1 MFSRKQKSIYFV
13 IEGLNS
19 FTTVYYFYY
28 FYFFMQHQF
37 GFGNKANLMLAAAN
51 GATYAVGSWWSG
63 KLAHRFGC
71 LNALKL
77 GFAIMMSSLLIGSQ
91 VTSAAAQI
99 AVMIFTVVGMCF
111 TWPMLEALVSENESR
126 DGLQSM
132 VGIYNVVWAATGA
145 LSYFVGGAMLEKL
158 GIRSLFFVPAIVLAA
173 QFCLTVWAEKRIA
186 KATIRAGSREEFV
199 PVETPHPHTP
209 ERTRLFLRM
218 AWLANPFAYI
228 AINTVIAVMPG
239 IALKLG
245 LTTMMAGFCCSVWCF
260 ARLASFTLL
269 WLWDGWHYRFRWL
282 LMAYLALV
290 ASFAAILIVPSLA
303 VLVIAQWF
311 FGGAVGLLYYSSL
324 FYSMDLSEVKS
335 EHGGIHEAA
344 IGLGNLAGPAVG
356 ALALHFM
363 PQYAHSGSLA
373 VSGLLLLGMG
383 GLIGIWG
390 MAGRVARGSGQ
401 PAIQV
406 APTK

>member
-28 FYFFMQHQF
+28 FYFFMQQQF
-37 GFGNKANLMLAAAN
+37 GFGNKANLLLAAAN
-51 GATYAVGSWWSG
+51 GATYAIGSWWSG
-63 KLAHRFGC
+63 RLAHRYGC
-71 LNALKL
+71 LNALKF
-77 GFAIMMSSLLIGSQ
+77 GFAIMMSSLVVGSQ

-99 AVMIFTVVGMCF
+99 AVMVFTVVGMCF

-126 DGLQSM
+126 EGLQSM

-158 GIRSLFFVPAIVLAA
+158 GIRSLFFVPTSVLAV
-173 QFCLTVWAEKRIA
+173 QFCLTIWAGKRA
-186 KATIRAGSREEFV
+186 VKAAINAGSWEGSS
-199 PVETPHPHTP
+199 PDETPHPHTP

-218 AWLANPFAYI
+218 AWLSNPFAYI
-228 AINTVIAVMPG
+228 AINTVIAVVPG

-245 LTTMMAGFCCSVWCF
+245 LSTMIAGFCCSVWCF
-260 ARLASFTLL
+260 ARLVAFTVL

-290 ASFAAILIVPSLA
+290 TSFAAILIIPSLA
-303 VLVIAQWF
+303 ILVIAQLF

-335 EHGGIHEAA
+335 EHGGIHEAV

-356 ALALHFM
+356 ALALHFL
-363 PQYAHSGSLA
+363 PQYADSASLA

-383 GLIGIWG
+383 GLLGIWG
-390 MAGRVARGSGQ
+390 TRGRMSRSEACGT
-401 PAIQV
+401 
-406 APTK
+406 TK